1 MRVIT
6 GLCRGRKLVT
16 PAGLDVRPT
25 ADNVKESVFS
35 IIQFSVE
42 GRRFLDAFAGSGQM
56 GIEALSRGAAAAVFV
71 DSSRQSLDAVK
82 KNLSATGLEK
92 NAKIVKGDTLAYLSS
107 CGECYDIAFL
117 DPPYRTGLLQ
127 SALALMPSV
136 MSKNGIVI
144 CEHPVD
150 EMTDESVGRL
160 LLKKRYKYGKIMI
173 SVYSD
178 KDVEG
183 L

>member
-6 GLCRGRKLVT
+6 GISRGRRLVT

-25 ADNVKESVFS
+25 TDNVKEAVFS
-35 IIQFSVE
+35 IIQFSIE

-56 GIEALSRGAAAAVFV
+56 GVEALSRGASAAVFI
-71 DSSRQSLDAVK
+71 DSSKQSVDAVR

-92 NAKIVKGDTLAYLSS
+92 KAVVVKGDTLAYLSS
-107 CGECYDIAFL
+107 RRDSFDIAFL

-127 SALALMPSV
+127 SALELMPDV
-136 MSKNGIVI
+136 MCRNGIVI
-144 CEHPVD
+144 CEHPAD
-150 EMTDESVGRL
+150 EELEESVGRL
-160 LLKKRYKYGKIMI
+160 LLKKRHKYGRIMI

-183 L
+183 I

>member
-6 GLCRGRKLVT
+6 GVSRGRRLVT

-25 ADNVKESVFS
+25 ADNVKEAVFS
-35 IIQFSVE
+35 IIQFYVE

-56 GIEALSRGAAAAVFV
+56 GIEALSRGAASAVFI
-71 DSSRQSLDAVK
+71 DSSRQSLDAVR

-92 NAKIVKGDTLAYLSS
+92 KAVVVKGDTLAYLSS
-107 CGECYDIAFL
+107 RRDSFDIAFL

-127 SALALMPSV
+127 SALELMPDV
-136 MSKNGIVI
+136 MSRNGIVI
-144 CEHPVD
+144 CEHPAD
-150 EMTDESVGRL
+150 EELEESVGRL
-160 LLKKRYKYGKIMI
+160 LLKKRHKYGRIMI

-183 L
+183 I

>member
-6 GLCRGRKLVT
+6 GISRGRRLVT

-25 ADNVKESVFS
+25 TDNVKEAVFS
-35 IIQFSVE
+35 IIQFSIE

-56 GIEALSRGAAAAVFV
+56 GVEALSRGASAAVFI
-71 DSSRQSLDAVK
+71 DSSKQSVDAVR
-82 KNLSATGLEK
+82 KNLAAAGLEK
-92 NAKIVKGDTLAYLSS
+92 NAVVVKGDTLAYLSS
-107 CGECYDIAFL
+107 QRERFDIAFL

-127 SALALMPSV
+127 SALALMPAAL
-136 MSKNGIVI
+136 SKNGIVI
-144 CEHPVD
+144 CEHPAD
-150 EMTDESVGRL
+150 EELDESIGRL
-160 LLKKRYKYGKIMI
+160 LLKKRRKYGRIMI

>member
-6 GLCRGRKLVT
+6 GLCRGRKLIT

-25 ADNVKESVFS
+25 TDNVKESVFS
-35 IIQFSVE
+35 IIQFSIE

-56 GIEALSRGAAAAVFV
+56 GIEALSRGAASAVFI
-71 DSSRQSLDAVK
+71 DSSRQSADTVK
-82 KNLSATGLEK
+82 KNLAATGLEK
-92 NAKIVKGDTLAYLSS
+92 NAKVVKGDTISYLSS
-107 CGECYDIAFL
+107 CRETFDVAFL

-127 SALALMPSV
+127 SALEVLPGV
-136 MSKNGIVI
+136 MSKSGIVI
-144 CEHPVD
+144 CEHPAD
-150 EMTDESVGRL
+150 EKLDECIGSFII
-160 LLKKRYKYGKIMI
+160 KKQHKYGRIMI